1 MRKVDLNGLDTDIS
15 FKIKMEAYL
24 YGDANTMLKVGKGDP
39 QKLRVYMDKRIEVI
53 ENTLKVKR
61 PFKIVEGSKDIL
73 EVNL

>member
-1 MRKVDLNGLDTDIS
+1 MRKVDLNGLDSDIS

-24 YGDANTMLKVGKGDP
+24 YGDADTMLKVGKGDP

-73 EVNL
+73 AVS